1 MTAQPEAAPS
11 NLRHYV
17 SLGLGTAGTML
28 DVALVVLGSLLLGL
42 AAAVILDGFELV
54 DVGLDLSTGAM
65 LGSGLV
71 IAIVGGFALGVASE
85 GPLGRGRRV
94 RDHAELEIM
103 VARMIASV
111 LVGLLIL
118 FIRGYLVDPVAEL
131 PVPFR
136 VGVDA
141 MRAVGIA
148 GLLAVPIIGVP
159 LAWWVRSGAFG
170 ASFAA
175 DGDVP
180 VLYFVWAVATMV
192 LM

>member
-17 SLGLGTAGTML
+17 GLSLAAAGTML

-42 AAAVILDGFELV
+42 AAAVFLDGFELV
-54 DVGLDLSTGAM
+54 EIGLDLTTGAM

-85 GPLGRGRRV
+85 GPLGRGRRRYDYSEV
-94 RDHAELEIM
+94 EIL
-103 VARMIASV
+103 VARIVASV
-111 LVGLLIL
+111 LVGLLIM
-118 FIRGYLVDPVAEL
+118 FVRGYLVDAVAEL
-131 PVPFR
+131 PTPFR

-141 MRAVGIA
+141 MRAVGLA
-148 GLLAVPIIGVP
+148 GVTAVPLLAVP

-170 ASFAA
+170 AASAA
-175 DGDVP
+175 DGEIP
-180 VLYFVWAVATMV
+180 VLYFVWAVATMFF
-192 LM
+192 M

>member
-1 MTAQPEAAPS
+1 
-11 NLRHYV
+11 
-17 SLGLGTAGTML
+17 ML

-54 DVGLDLSTGAM
+54 EIGLDLSTGAM

-85 GPLGRGRRV
+85 GPLGRGRKSGGFDEV
-94 RDHAELEIM
+94 EIM
-103 VARMIASV
+103 VARVVAAVIVGLSV
-111 LVGLLIL
+111 LWV
-118 FIRGYLVDPVAEL
+118 RGFLVDLVAEL

-148 GLLAVPIIGVP
+148 GVTAVPLLAVP

-170 ASFAA
+170 ASVAV

-180 VLYFVWAVATMV
+180 ILYFVWAIATMI
-192 LM
+192 LI